1 MTIIVKR
8 INFIFDEKECQLI
21 NFTDVT
27 AYTKL
32 QKEEDTNRL
41 LKTLNTSVHHEMLVP
56 IKTMIEIAERL
67 IKKFKSFPQEKKMVE
82 TILLSSQ
89 LILMHAHDFLDQQI
103 IEHGNFVPYFEVHN
117 MIDSINEMVQIM
129 NFSVQK
135 RKVRITLDKDDL
147 QYNPVARID
156 KRRLQQVL
164 LNLLSNA
171 CKFQT
176 EGIIQVKAS
185 LEKPVA
191 PGVDSL

>member
-1 MTIIVKR
+1 MASDEANHDQIEVYEVKKDQGPDQAPSLMTIIVKR

-117 MIDSINEMVQIM
+117 MIDAINEMV
-129 NFSVQK
+129 
-135 RKVRITLDKDDL
+135 
-147 QYNPVARID
+147 
-156 KRRLQQVL
+156 
-164 LNLLSNA
+164 
-171 CKFQT
+171 
-176 EGIIQVKAS
+176 
-185 LEKPVA
+185 
-191 PGVDSL
+191 